1 MPINICNIVDSTEEL
16 KIYVFPDI
24 RRDYNN
30 HICERAI
37 LAPRNNNTINL
48 QIQQQLPGNK
58 LSYKSIDTVVDSDQ
72 AVQYRTEFLNSL
84 ESTGKPWL
92 GF

>member
-1 MPINICNIVDSTEEL
+1 M
-16 KIYVFPDI
+16 
-24 RRDYNN
+24 
-30 HICERAI
+30 CERAI
-37 LAPRNNNTINL
+37 LAPRNNNAINL

-58 LSYKSIDTVVDSDQ
+58 LSYMSIDTVVDTDQ
-72 AVQYRTEFLNSL
+72 AVQFPTEFLNSL